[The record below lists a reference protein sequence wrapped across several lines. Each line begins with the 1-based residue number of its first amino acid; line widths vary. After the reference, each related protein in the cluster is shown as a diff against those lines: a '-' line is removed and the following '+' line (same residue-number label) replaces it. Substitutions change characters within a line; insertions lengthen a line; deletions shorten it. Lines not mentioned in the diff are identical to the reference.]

1 MKYLRNY
8 NTKTRKHKKNGGGH
22 CSSAMCNDVDDTPD
36 DAPIEEIRMYEIL
49 NNENAATITSTR
61 IYGVSHLPEEINRLR
76 SILTLDIHN
85 CTFSRIPDTIGELT
99 TLTTLRLTNTQIT
112 RLPATIGRLTNLTLL
127 DIDNNNLISLP
138 KEISQL
144 INLQTFFAKNNKL
157 SKLPEEIC
165 ELKYLNDLQLDNNI
179 LTSLPNEIGKLTNLS
194 TLTLENNQLS
204 KVPASFRKL
213 QFLSRLQLNNNPW
226 KYPINIENFYH
237 LEVNYRNNIININ
250 ARIWREEPRK
260 QAEMVSLLNS
270 LRQPLTIK
278 NDTASNSVPKGYV
291 SKNDRTQIGLSPD
304 SIKQVSRYLGWDF
317 LPEYKYRNPSYY
329 TRRILSPAIYSST
342 YARRIKEISE
352 NLPRTVDNDNLED
365 TLKRMEDIDKRISS
379 SSNAKGGRR
388 RTKKMRKRRST
399 KIRRNKK

>member
-1 MKYLRNY
+1 MYNIYNMKYLRNY

-99 TLTTLRLTNTQIT
+99 TLTTLRLTKTQIT

-127 DIDNNNLISLP
+127 DIDNNKLTSLP

-157 SKLPEEIC
+157 SKLPKEIC

-204 KVPASFRKL
+204 KVPDSFRKL

-250 ARIWREEPRK
+250 ARIRREEPRK
-260 QAEMVSLLNS
+260 QAEMASLLNS
-270 LRQPLTIK
+270 LRQPLTIQ
-278 NDTASNSVPKGYV
+278 NDISGNPLPKRYV
-291 SKNDRTQIGLSPD
+291 SKNDRNQIGLSPD

-317 LPEYKYRNPSYY
+317 LPEYKYRIPNYY
-329 TRRILSPAIYSST
+329 TRRILTPAARSAT
-342 YARRIKEISE
+342 YARRRKEISE

-388 RTKKMRKRRST
+388 RT
-399 KIRRNKK
+399 RRNKK